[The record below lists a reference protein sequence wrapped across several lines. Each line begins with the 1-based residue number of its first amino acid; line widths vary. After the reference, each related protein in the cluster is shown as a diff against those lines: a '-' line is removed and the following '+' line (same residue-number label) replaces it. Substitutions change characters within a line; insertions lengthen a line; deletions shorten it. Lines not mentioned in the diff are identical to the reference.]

1 MFKSI
6 VDPHTKNKVSLF
18 GQEGGQILSNYVNV
32 YKKIRQHKNTNSK
45 TDKQNN
51 KNTKVSNGNS
61 NSNSN
66 SNDNSLQLAV
76 LL

>member
-6 VDPHTKNKVSLF
+6 VDPRTKNKVSLF
-18 GQEGGQILSNYVNV
+18 GQEGGNILSNYVNV
-32 YKKIRQHKNTNSK
+32 YKKIRQHKNKKSK
-45 TDKQNN
+45 TDKKNN
-51 KNTKVSNGNS
+51 KNTESSNG
-61 NSNSN
+61 N